1 MELMPNAKSRERSLE
16 RASEEQRTSY
26 VRQKSN
32 KLGTILSHVTVKNL
46 VKWHRIVTIFKF

>member
-16 RASEEQRTSY
+16 RASEEQSASY